1 MPLFL
6 KARSFLRNLFSARR
20 VETDL
25 NQEVRSHLELLIDEN
40 IHAGMSPSEAQRAA
54 RIELGGFEQVKEQV
68 REERLGNWLHSVFS
82 DFRYGFRQLYNNP
95 GFTFVAVVTLAL
107 GIALNATIFSLVSA
121 FLLRR
126 PPGRE
131 PERVVVVTSVN
142 PASGFQSDASAVS
155 VPNYLDWR
163 ESNDVFADMAAA
175 DEYRTA
181 NLTSPAQSQA
191 LHAAAVSPNF
201 FRVLDVPPEF
211 GRTFADGEGQSGRD
225 RVVILSH
232 ELWER
237 QFGSDCSL
245 LGHIIRI
252 NRENYTVIGVMPASF
267 RWLGFPTQLWTPLV
281 IHADDQSPSARKD
294 RSLFLFAR
302 LKSSVTVDQARAVM
316 ITLARRAEE
325 RFPETEK
332 GWGVALRTL
341 PDFLIYSF
349 GIRSGL
355 GVMTT
360 TVGFVLMIACA
371 NVAGLVLARAVGR
384 RKELAVRIALGAG
397 RLRII
402 RQLLTENLLIALL
415 GGTLGLLLA
424 YWGIHFLRAALAFN
438 EAIRAV
444 PVSLDWNV
452 ALFTLTMSFA
462 CAVVCGIAPALNASR
477 TDINTNLQGQGRGA
491 SAGRSHSRL
500 RTLLVTSEITLA
512 LFLLVGSGLLMRGI
526 FLVEHQSLGFRM
538 DHLLT
543 AGVTL
548 DDARY
553 REPEKQALFVRD
565 LISRL
570 KNIPGTEAVAVT
582 SDLPATGG
590 GSVSFRIKGQ
600 PDLADNQQRTSLD
613 IVATADYLAAAGI
626 PLLRGRNFTEA
637 DIATSPQVVLVNEE
651 FVRQHMKDQEP
662 LGQQIRLAVS
672 GATSEW
678 REIVGVVGNVKTH
691 SEGTRIDPQVYE
703 PFLQRPIGSF
713 SVMIRTTS
721 DPGNLSSN
729 LRDAVALADPELPL
743 DRVMSMTSVV
753 DYQKG
758 GDTLFA
764 RLMGGFAL
772 LALLLAAIGIY
783 GLIAYSVG
791 QRTHEIGIRM
801 ALGANAPDVVRV
813 VLWEGLK
820 MTAVG
825 GAIGIA
831 LALPLPKLFEAM
843 FYDVHLGE
851 PRLYFI
857 APTAILAVAM
867 LATYIPARR
876 ASRVDPNSALRQE

>member
-1 MPLFL
+1 MPLFA
-6 KARSFLRNLFSARR
+6 KARSFLRNLFTARR

-25 NQEVRSHLELLIDEN
+25 DQEVRSHLELLIDDN
-40 IHAGMSPSEAQRAA
+40 IRAGMSPGEAQRAA
-54 RIELGGFEQVKEQV
+54 RIELGGFEQVKAQV
-68 REERLGNWLHSVFS
+68 REERLGNWVHSIVS
-82 DFRYGFRQLYNNP
+82 DFRYGLRQLYKNP
-95 GFTFVAVVTLAL
+95 GFTFVAVVTLGL

-121 FLLRR
+121 FLMRR

-131 PERVVVVTSVN
+131 PERVAVVTSVN
-142 PASGFQSDASAVS
+142 PLSGFQSDASPVS

-163 ESNDVFADMAAA
+163 KSVDVFGDMAAA
-175 DEYRTA
+175 DEDRTV
-181 NLTSPAQSQA
+181 NLNSPGQSQA

-201 FRVLDVPPEF
+201 FRVLDVSPEF
-211 GRTFADGEGQSGRD
+211 GRTFTDGEDQPGRD

-232 ELWER
+232 ELWQR
-237 QFGSDCSL
+237 RFGSDSSL
-245 LGHIIRI
+245 LGHVIRI
-252 NRENYTVIGVMPASF
+252 NRENYTVIGVMPAGF
-267 RWLGFPTQLWTPLV
+267 RLLGFPTQLWTPLV
-281 IHADDQSPSARKD
+281 IGVDQQSPSARTD

-302 LKSSVTVDQARAVM
+302 LKSSVSVDQARAVM
-316 ITLARRAEE
+316 ITLARRAAE

-349 GIRSGL
+349 GIRSAL

-371 NVAGLVLARAVGR
+371 NVAGLLLARAVGR
-384 RKELAVRIALGAG
+384 RKELAVRVAMGAG

-402 RQLLTENLLIALL
+402 RQLLTENLLIAFF

-424 YWGIHFLRAALAFN
+424 YWGIHFLRAALSFN
-438 EAIRAV
+438 EAISAV
-444 PVSLDWNV
+444 PVNLDWNV
-452 ALFTLTMSFA
+452 VLFTLAISLV
-462 CAVVCGIAPALNASR
+462 CAVLCGIAPALNAAR
-477 TDINTNLQGQGRGA
+477 TDIHTNLQDQSRGA
-491 SAGRSHSRL
+491 SAGRSRSRL
-500 RTLLVTSEITLA
+500 RSVLVTSEIALA

-526 FLVEHQSLGFRM
+526 FLVEHQNLGFRS

-553 REPEKQALFVRD
+553 GDPHKQTLFVRE
-565 LISRL
+565 LISRVKSL
-570 KNIPGTEAVAVT
+570 PGTEAVAVT
-582 SDLPATGG
+582 TDLPATGA
-590 GSVSFRIKGQ
+590 GSVPFRIKGQ
-600 PDLADNQQRTSLD
+600 PELADHQQLTALD
-613 IVATADYLAAAGI
+613 IVATSDYLMAARIA
-626 PLLRGRNFTEA
+626 LLRGRNFTEA
-637 DIATSPQVVLVNEE
+637 DIPTSPLVVLVNEE

-662 LGQQIRLAVS
+662 LGQQIRLDVR
-672 GATSEW
+672 GTTSDW
-678 REIVGVVGNVKTH
+678 RQIVGVVGNVKTH

-703 PFLQRPIGSF
+703 PFLQRPISSF
-713 SVMIRTTS
+713 FVMIRTTS
-721 DPGNLSSN
+721 EPGSLASAV
-729 LRDAVALADPELPL
+729 RDAVALADPELPL
-743 DRVMSMTSVV
+743 DRVMSMTSVI

-758 GDTLFA
+758 GDTLFT
-764 RLMGGFAL
+764 RLLGGFAL

-783 GLIAYSVG
+783 GLMAYSAG

-801 ALGANAPDVVRV
+801 ALGADSRDVVRV

-820 MTAVG
+820 MAAIG
-825 GAIGIA
+825 GAAGTA

-843 FYDVHLGE
+843 FYDLHLGE
-851 PRLYFI
+851 LRLYFI